1 MKPLLSNSQMAAIQK
16 VAMSGM
22 KVEVVIKRPI
32 FTEDD
37 LGDEAVDEN
46 PLPVVQPGS
55 VLRNGILFGY
65 LRQTGG
71 DTTGGV
77 DSAAVVTTSTF
88 ELAVPIGA
96 NVQARDIA
104 VIHGRDYRVQD
115 VLDDETWPAMLDVTL
130 RYRS

>member
-1 MKPLLSNSQMAAIQK
+1 MKPLLSNSQMAAIQR
-16 VAMSGM
+16 VAMAGM
-22 KVEVVIKRPI
+22 KVAVVIKRPV
-32 FTEDD
+32 FSSDD

-46 PLPVVQPGS
+46 PLAVVQPSS
-55 VLRNGILFGY
+55 VLRDGTLFGY

-77 DSAAVVTTSTF
+77 DAGAIVTTSTF
-88 ELAVPIGA
+88 ELGVPFGA

-104 VIHGRDYRVQD
+104 VIGGREYRVQD
-115 VLDDETWPAMLDVTL
+115 VLDDETWPAMLDITL